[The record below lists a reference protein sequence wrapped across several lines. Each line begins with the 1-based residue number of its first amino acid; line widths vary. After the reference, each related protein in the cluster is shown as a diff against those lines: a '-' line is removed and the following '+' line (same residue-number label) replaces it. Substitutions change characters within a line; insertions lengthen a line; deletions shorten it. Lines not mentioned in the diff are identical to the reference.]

1 LCTLT
6 EILVKQKF
14 CFISL
19 SSELAASEVPVMI
32 GRLGER
38 NRDRGRHLK
47 KTIQAVAA
55 DATRLSI
62 GLMLQIDRNL
72 TVPSFSS
79 LATVAEFL
87 DASNGDLT
95 RQPAIPHPDTYH
107 DKRVRYAL
115 GDGLV
120 RYERLS
126 SVFPGSAIHSVKFT
140 MPYGYG
146 SETVSHHGEELAGI
160 SSSQPQESVALLS
173 GRASMHDDS
182 AGSRTGAG
190 VPGHPF

>member
-1 LCTLT
+1 LT

-38 NRDRGRHLK
+38 IRDRRRHLK
-47 KTIQAVAA
+47 KTIQAVA
-55 DATRLSI
+55 DATGLSI
-62 GLMLQIDRNL
+62 GLMSQIERHL

-87 DASNGDLT
+87 DASIGDLT
-95 RQPAIPHPDTYH
+95 GQPAVPHPDTYH
-107 DKRVRYAL
+107 DKCVRYAL

-126 SVFPGSAIHSVKFT
+126 SVFPGSALHPVKFT

-160 SSSQPQESVALLS
+160 SSSQPQESVALLP

-182 AGSRTGAG
+182 AGFRTGAG
-190 VPGHPF
+190 VTGHPF